1 MTTDELRKLA
11 LAAITHEPSDHGKLS
26 AVRMRVWQEALD
38 DFHDEAHPERV
49 LQLLACIEAAKAMR
63 DVLLCSTA
71 TDHYCHYCQETID
84 PDKADAFD
92 AVLAKLE
99 QKLVFRLEP

>member
-1 MTTDELRKLA
+1 MTTLTDLRALA

-49 LQLLACIEAAKAMR
+49 LQLLDVIEAAKAVAASAHSHA
-63 DVLLCSTA
+63 DEGPCIKCNGEVVL
-71 TDHYCHYCQETID
+71 
-84 PDKADAFD
+84 DA
-92 AVLAKLE
+92 ALAELE
-99 QKLVFRLEP
+99 KQT